1 MAVGARA
8 DHAVGYRPLPAA
20 VLTGPGAERSLGA
33 ETLYA
38 VVRAVGASPDLD
50 TVLAGIVDVLT
61 EAPGCHAC
69 FVYMRDGDVLRL
81 RAASG
86 VYAGLSGAVSMGLGE
101 GLTGWVARNNRPA
114 FIRENAMADPRFKYV
129 PELEEERFQSMVAVP
144 IAARSGDV
152 IGVIVLHTVAP
163 REFDEATLDF
173 LVHASSLVS
182 GAIENARL
190 YEEARR
196 RVDAL
201 TSLARLSQEIAAARG
216 REALYRVVCGGV
228 RAMLGAA
235 RCEWHRW
242 PREGRRLELVSSDP
256 AEGPRVE
263 MTSVVLST
271 GDEEMGRLSVAAGG
285 GPDRDWLLHAVA
297 NQVAVAL
304 KKAELIERLTAENL
318 VRDLFEALASG
329 SPDVAA
335 ARARA
340 AGADLDRPHA
350 VVHAEPAGTS
360 RPWPA
365 LAEQLEAALRRLAP
379 GAFCDAGRER
389 LQALVPLVAEDLPE
403 FGRALDALAAGLGA
417 AVGLSLVRRGAAE
430 GALSLREAADAA
442 RVARGLT
449 HGGGAM
455 DYGSL
460 GPYKY
465 LVHLPAEEAPR
476 DRYRDAVE
484 TLLDYDARRHS
495 HLVETLEEYLR
506 ARTSIAAT
514 ARALFIHPNTLR
526 QRLGRIERLAG
537 LELAS
542 DDLLSLELALKLGR
556 LRRAAV
562 NG

>member
-1 MAVGARA
+1 VG
-8 DHAVGYRPLPAA
+8 DRPLPAA
-20 VLTGPGAERSLGA
+20 VLTGPGSERSLGA

-38 VVRAVGASPDLD
+38 VVRAVSASPDLD
-50 TVLAGIVDVLT
+50 AVLAGIVDVLT
-61 EAPGCHAC
+61 EATGCHAC
-69 FVYMRDGDVLRL
+69 FVYMRDGEVLRL

-86 VYAGLSGAVSMGLGE
+86 VYAGLSGGVSMGLGE

-201 TSLARLSQEIAAARG
+201 TSLSRLSQEIAAAAG
-216 REALYRVVCGGV
+216 RETLYRVVCGGV

-235 RCEWHRW
+235 RCELHLLE
-242 PREGRRLELVSSDP
+242 REGRRLELVSCDP

-271 GDEEMGRLSVAAGG
+271 GDEELGRLSVGPGG

-329 SPDVAA
+329 SPDVAL

-350 VVHAEPAGTS
+350 VVHAEPASGAS
-360 RPWPA
+360 RPWPG
-365 LAEQLEAALRRLAP
+365 LAEQLEAGLRRLAP
-379 GAFCDAGRER
+379 GAFCDAGRSR
-389 LQALVPLVAEDLPE
+389 LQALVPLAFEDMPE
-403 FGRALDALAAGLGA
+403 FRRALDALAAGLSV

-430 GALSLREAADAA
+430 GALSLREASDAA

-449 HGGGAM
+449 SGGGAM

-460 GPYKY
+460 GAYKY

-484 TLLDYDARRHS
+484 TLLDYDARRRS

-526 QRLGRIERLAG
+526 QRLGRIERLAS
-537 LELAS
+537 LDLAT

-556 LRRAAV
+556 LRRAAAAD
-562 NG
+562 GTA

>member
-1 MAVGARA
+1 M
-8 DHAVGYRPLPAA
+8 
-20 VLTGPGAERSLGA
+20 RSLGDD
-33 ETLYA
+33 TLYA
-38 VVRAVGASPDLD
+38 VIRAVGASPDLD
-50 TVLAGIVDVLT
+50 AVLDGIVDVLT
-61 EAPGCHAC
+61 EATGCHAC
-69 FVYMRDGDVLRL
+69 FVYMRDGERLRL

-86 VYAGLSGAVSMGLGE
+86 GYAGLTGSVEMGLGE

-152 IGVIVLHTVAP
+152 IGVTVLHTEAP

-173 LVHASSLVS
+173 LVHAASLTS

-201 TSLARLSQEIAAARG
+201 TALARLSQEIAGATG

-228 RAMLGAA
+228 RAMLAA
-235 RCEWHRW
+235 PRCELHLLE
-242 PREGRRLELVSSDP
+242 REGRRLELAAADPPDGVSS
-256 AEGPRVE
+256 RVE

-271 GDEEMGRLSVAAGG
+271 GDEELGRLSVAAGE
-285 GPDRDWLLHAVA
+285 GPPVQERDWLLQAVA
-297 NQVAVAL
+297 NQVALAL

-318 VRDLFEALASG
+318 VRDLFEALATG
-329 SPDVAA
+329 SRDVAA

-340 AGADLDRPHA
+340 AGADLERPH
-350 VVHAEPAGTS
+350 VVVQAEPADAPGA

-365 LAEQLEAALRRLAP
+365 LAEQLEAGLRRLAP
-379 GAFCDAGRER
+379 GAFCDTGRER
-389 LQALVPLVAEDLPE
+389 LLALMPLASDDVAELRRE
-403 FGRALDALAAGLGA
+403 LDALAGSSGA
-417 AVGLSLVRRGAAE
+417 AVGLSVVRRGAGE

-449 HGGGAM
+449 RDGGALA
-455 DYGSL
+455 YGEL
-460 GPYKY
+460 GAYKY
-465 LVHLPAEEAPR
+465 LVHLPAEDAPR

-484 TLLDYDARRHS
+484 RLLDYDARRHS
-495 HLVETLEEYLR
+495 HLVATLEEYLR

-526 QRLGRIERLAG
+526 QRLSRIERLAE
-537 LELAS
+537 LDLAS

-556 LRRAAV
+556 LRRAASVSV
-562 NG
+562 NGSA

>member
-1 MAVGARA
+1 VG
-8 DHAVGYRPLPAA
+8 DRPLPAA
-20 VLTGPGAERSLGA
+20 VLSPGAERPLGA

-38 VVRAVGASPDLD
+38 VIRAVGASPDLD
-50 TVLAGIVDVLT
+50 AVLAGIVDVLT
-61 EAPGCHAC
+61 EATGCHAC
-69 FVYMRDGDVLRL
+69 FVYMRDGEVLRL

-86 VYAGLSGAVSMGLGE
+86 AYAGLAGSVHMGLGE

-114 FIRENAMADPRFKYV
+114 FIRDNAMEDPRFKYV

-144 IAARSGDV
+144 TTGRSGDV

-196 RVDAL
+196 RVEAL
-201 TSLARLSQEIAAARG
+201 TALARLSQDIAAATG
-216 REALYRVVCGGV
+216 REALYRAVCGGV
-228 RAMLGAA
+228 RAMLAA
-235 RCEWHRW
+235 PRCELHLLERD
-242 PREGRRLELVSSDP
+242 GRRLELVAADP
-256 AEGPRVE
+256 VESGSRVE

-271 GDEEMGRLSVAAGG
+271 GDEEVGRLSVGPGG

-297 NQVAVAL
+297 NQVALAL

-329 SPDVAA
+329 SPDVAV

-340 AGADLDRPHA
+340 AGADLDRPHV
-350 VVHAEPAGTS
+350 VVHGESADGA

-365 LAEQLEAALRRLAP
+365 VAEQLEAGLRRLSP
-379 GAFCDAGRER
+379 GAFVETGRER
-389 LQALVPLVAEDLPE
+389 LQALLPLAVDDVGELC
-403 FGRALDALAAGLGA
+403 RQLDPLARGCGA
-417 AVGLSLVRRGAAE
+417 AVGLSGVRRGALE
-430 GALSLREAADAA
+430 GSLSLREAADAA
-442 RVARGLT
+442 RVARGLAR
-449 HGGGAM
+449 GGGAFS
-455 DYGSL
+455 YGEL
-460 GPYKY
+460 GAYKY
-465 LVHLPAEEAPR
+465 LVHLPAEDAPR

-484 TLLDYDARRHS
+484 RLLDYDVRRHT

-506 ARTSIAAT
+506 TRTSIAAT

-526 QRLGRIERLAG
+526 QRLGRIERLGG
-537 LELAS
+537 LNLDS

-556 LRRAAV
+556 LRRSAGSGAST
-562 NG
+562 G

>member
-1 MAVGARA
+1 VG
-8 DHAVGYRPLPAA
+8 DRPLPAA
-20 VLTGPGAERSLGA
+20 VLTGPAAGRALGA

-38 VVRAVGASPDLD
+38 VIRAVGASPDLD
-50 TVLAGIVDVLT
+50 AVLEGIVDVLT
-61 EAPGCHAC
+61 DATDCHAC
-69 FVYMRDGDVLRL
+69 FVYMRDGEVLRL

-86 VYAGLSGAVSMGLGE
+86 VYSGLSGAVSMGLGE

-152 IGVIVLHTVAP
+152 IGVTVLHTVAP

-190 YEEARR
+190 YEDARR

-201 TSLARLSQEIAAARG
+201 TALSRVSQEIAAATG

-235 RCEWHRW
+235 RCELHLLE
-242 PREGRRLELVSSDP
+242 REGRRLELVSCDP

-271 GDEEMGRLSVAAGG
+271 GDEELGRLSVGAGG

-329 SPDVAA
+329 SPDVAL

-340 AGADLDRPHA
+340 AGADLERPHA
-350 VVHAEPAGTS
+350 VVHGEPAGS
-360 RPWPA
+360 SHPWPA
-365 LAEQLEAALRRLAP
+365 LAEQLEAGLRRLAP
-379 GAFCDAGRER
+379 GAFCDAGGSR
-389 LQALVPLVAEDLPE
+389 LQALVPMAPEDVAE
-403 FGRALDALAAGLGA
+403 FCRALDALAAGVGV

-430 GALSLREAADAA
+430 GALSLREASDAA
-442 RVARGLT
+442 RVARGLAR
-449 HGGGAM
+449 GGGAL

-460 GPYKY
+460 GAYKY

-476 DRYRDAVE
+476 DRYRAAVE
-484 TLLDYDARRHS
+484 TLLDYDARRRS

-537 LELAS
+537 LDLAS

-556 LRRAAV
+556 LRRAAAV
-562 NG
+562 DGSD

>member
-1 MAVGARA
+1 VG
-8 DHAVGYRPLPAA
+8 DRPLPAA

-50 TVLAGIVDVLT
+50 AVLAGIVDVLT
-61 EAPGCHAC
+61 EATGCHAC
-69 FVYMRDGDVLRL
+69 FVYMRDGEVLRL

-201 TSLARLSQEIAAARG
+201 TSLSRLSQEIAAAAG
-216 REALYRVVCGGV
+216 RETLYRVVCGGV
-228 RAMLGAA
+228 RAMLGAP
-235 RCEWHRW
+235 RCELHLLE
-242 PREGRRLELVSSDP
+242 REGRRLELVSCDP

-271 GDEEMGRLSVAAGG
+271 GDEELGRLSVGPGG

-329 SPDVAA
+329 SPDVAL

-350 VVHAEPAGTS
+350 VVHAEPAAVAA
-360 RPWPA
+360 RPWPG
-365 LAEQLEAALRRLAP
+365 LAEQLEAGLRRLAP
-379 GAFCDAGRER
+379 GAFCDAGRAR
-389 LQALVPLVAEDLPE
+389 LQALVPLVSEDLPE
-403 FGRALDALAAGLGA
+403 FRRALDALAAGLGV

-430 GALSLREAADAA
+430 GGLSLREAADAA
-442 RVARGLT
+442 RVARGLAR
-449 HGGGAM
+449 GGGAM

-460 GPYKY
+460 GAYKY

-484 TLLDYDARRHS
+484 TLLDYDARRRS

-506 ARTSIAAT
+506 ARTGIAAT

-537 LELAS
+537 LDLAS

-556 LRRAAV
+556 LRRAAAPDST
-562 NG
+562 G